1 MVLTFCIVLFIM
13 MMNFVWR
20 YIDELV
26 GKGLDFGVIVEL
38 LFYAMANTMP
48 MGLPLATL
56 LAAIMTMGNLG
67 ENYELL
73 AMKSAGMSLPR
84 ILRPLIIVV
93 AFVAVGTFKEIKS
106 SVFRNFFAGF
116 LRKFSLY
123 IMDRSFFNMPQYYN
137 IKKRVKQVYRNFY
150 VYIMIYK

>member
-93 AFVAVGTFKEIKS
+93 AFVAVG
-106 SVFRNFFAGF
+106 
-116 LRKFSLY
+116 
-123 IMDRSFFNMPQYYN
+123 SFF
-137 IKKRVKQVYRNFY
+137 I
-150 VYIMIYK
+150 